1 MRNDVES
8 NENIEN
14 LRIEWAKQRILHA
27 LQA

>member
-8 NENIEN
+8 NENIVN